1 MVENKDVVIVGGGPA
16 GLAAA
21 LELKHKGIEDILIV
35 EREDKL
41 GGILKQCIHDGFG
54 LTHFKET
61 LSGPEYAD
69 RFIKE
74 VKKEKIDYITD
85 ATVIDV
91 NNEKIVT
98 AATRD
103 GLKQYKAKAVVLTMG
118 CRERTRGAIS
128 TPGTRPAGIYNAGVA
143 QRYINLT
150 NTMVGK
156 KVVILGS
163 GDIGLIMARRL
174 TLEGA
179 KVEAVIE
186 LSPYANGLP
195 RNIEQ
200 CLNDYNIPLYL
211 SHTITNIEGKSRL
224 EAVVVSKVDE
234 VTKKVIPGTQKR
246 YECDTL
252 ILSIGLIPENE
263 LSLKAG
269 VVLDPRTKGA
279 VVDENYQTSVE
290 GIFAAGNV
298 LQVHDLVDF
307 VSLEAERLADHVC
320 EYINDGKLA
329 ESSINIEA
337 GENIN
342 HTIPQKISGT
352 KDFVLSFRVRKPFK
366 ECKVDIMQDGEVIKT
381 KKYKKAIALMENYH
395 KTNTADARS
404 ANLLSNLHNNLST
417 AYLFRK
423 KLEEAVSELKTAFT
437 VRREYAS
444 LGLIENNDTLQQTLS
459 LANMLVQNKEYDS
472 ALEIIDFCE
481 STIDEVMGRNNL
493 DYGMC
498 EFYRGVIAYT
508 RSQPVIAEQHLLNAD
523 AVFHAVMNENPDN
536 DYSKSTARYLYSLY
550 MRWGKKELAE
560 QYKKILISTH

>member
-54 LTHFKET
+54 LTRFKET
-61 LSGPEYAD
+61 LSGPEYAY

-74 VKKEKIDYITD
+74 VEKEKIDYITD
-85 ATVIDV
+85 ATVIDINRDKV
-91 NNEKIVT
+91 VT
-98 AATRD
+98 AATRQ
-103 GLKQYKAKAVVLTMG
+103 GLKQYRAALELKHKGIEDILIVEREDKLGGILKQCIHDGFGLTRFKETLSGPEYAYRFIKEVEKEKIDYITDATVIDINSDKVVTAATRQGLKQYRAKAVILTMG

-156 KVVILGS
+156 NVVILGS

-179 KVEAVIE
+179 NVKAVVE

-224 EAVVVSKVDE
+224 EAVVVSEVDE
-234 VTKKVIPGTQKR
+234 KTRKIIPQTEKK

-269 VVLDPRTKGA
+269 VVLDKRTKGA

-320 EYINDGKLA
+320 EYINDGKLKQCD
-329 ESSINIEA
+329 INIES

-366 ECKVDIMQDGEVIKT
+366 ECRVYIIQDDEVIKT
-381 KKYKKAIALMENYH
+381 KKYKKAIPAEMIQIKISKDEIKENGDL
-395 KTNTADARS
+395 K
-404 ANLLSNLHNNLST
+404 
-417 AYLFRK
+417 
-423 KLEEAVSELKTAFT
+423 VIISE
-437 VRREYAS
+437 
-444 LGLIENNDTLQQTLS
+444 
-459 LANMLVQNKEYDS
+459 
-472 ALEIIDFCE
+472 
-481 STIDEVMGRNNL
+481 
-493 DYGMC
+493 
-498 EFYRGVIAYT
+498 
-508 RSQPVIAEQHLLNAD
+508 
-523 AVFHAVMNENPDN
+523 
-536 DYSKSTARYLYSLY
+536 
-550 MRWGKKELAE
+550 
-560 QYKKILISTH
+560 